1 MSGASFLNVER
12 SDVRGITLI
21 ELLVVMVL
29 IALVGGIVG
38 PAVSRQID
46 AIALQTAATDLAA
59 QLRRAQAVARVNQV
73 PVAMTYSNKTFQFW
87 KSTKPVATYAL
98 PGSILPAHD
107 IPTYVFL
114 PSGQILG
121 GDTLELQNQRG
132 RKIAIHTETLQGITL
147 RFGGVS

>member
-1 MSGASFLNVER
+1 
-12 SDVRGITLI
+12 
-21 ELLVVMVL
+21 MVL

-98 PGSILPAHD
+98 PGSILP
-107 IPTYVFL
+107 
-114 PSGQILG
+114 
-121 GDTLELQNQRG
+121 
-132 RKIAIHTETLQGITL
+132 
-147 RFGGVS
+147 